1 MEEGHINPHKDLFNK
16 DLLKFRKEPYHKN
29 EIILIKE
36 ILPPFTY
43 LDPELVRINSLHL
56 SEDEDFVNRPSN

>member
-1 MEEGHINPHKDLFNK
+1 MEDNLIIPNK
-16 DLLKFRKEPYHKN
+16 SFYKN
-29 EIILIKE
+29 EIFIIKE